1 MLFRAHRH
9 RPDWGSLKQAYE
21 DSYRMATTQ
30 PQDYQ
35 RMSLAA
41 AQRMEHFSAIAVL
54 QKRVED
60 FFGLEPQPGHVAQ
73 VRDSAPC

>member
-1 MLFRAHRH
+1 
-9 RPDWGSLKQAYE
+9 
-21 DSYRMATTQ
+21 MATTQ